1 MTFNPFF
8 VCKIKLLGGPSKQVN
23 GVKIHHIL
31 VEEEDSLVLI

>member
-23 GVKIHHIL
+23 GVKINSL
-31 VEEEDSLVLI
+31 VEEEDDWVLI